1 MRIAA
6 TDECHHCKQRYALS
20 RHSNRHK
27 HSGSPIKGRFCSS
40 KCRQAAYRKRNE
52 IAPQARSGTD
62 GPRCVTTSSA
72 PEIHSEKINEINAP
86 EAGLVAPE
94 KDGSVP
100 LRRVRGVEL
109 FSRFAWEDRISSG
122 GVPIRVSRLGRSS
135 LVRTP

>member
-1 MRIAA
+1 MRVAA

-27 HSGSPIKGRFCSS
+27 HSGSPIKGRFCSP

-52 IAPQARSGTD
+52 TRPRTD
-62 GPRCVTTSSA
+62 VPRCLTTSSA
-72 PEIHSEKINEINAP
+72 PEIHSEKINEIKAL

-122 GVPIRVSRLGRSS
+122 GVPIQVSRLGKSS
-135 LVRTP
+135 LVRT